1 MRRGYEGTIVTQSAL
16 AVSRQPV
23 AYVAWE
29 PTKAEIELLRENPKR
44 RKVEPGSTIG
54 EDIAAISVRN

>member
-1 MRRGYEGTIVTQSAL
+1 M
-16 AVSRQPV
+16 
-23 AYVAWE
+23 AWE

-54 EDIAAISVRN
+54 EDITAIRITNLKMSTTVSMR

>member
-1 MRRGYEGTIVTQSAL
+1 M
-16 AVSRQPV
+16 
-23 AYVAWE
+23 AWE

-54 EDIAAISVRN
+54 EDITAVRITNPEDVRHCQYEVT